1 MRVNF
6 LVLVKSKEACFH
18 YDTISNYLSTLQILS
33 EGHLMLAL
41 FSFVRANE
49 SQSGPREWTPAQFE
63 ELQLQAMSC
72 LCALCP
78 KMLDDYMTV
87 QGSTRILLLLEWCVG
102 AGMYT
107 VFSYFY

>member
-1 MRVNF
+1 
-6 LVLVKSKEACFH
+6 
-18 YDTISNYLSTLQILS
+18 
-33 EGHLMLAL
+33 MLAL

-78 KMLDDYMTV
+78 KMLEDYMTV

-102 AGMYT
+102 AGINTIYSFFMKSKSKENNLK
-107 VFSYFY
+107 VSCLFYCDMKLQ